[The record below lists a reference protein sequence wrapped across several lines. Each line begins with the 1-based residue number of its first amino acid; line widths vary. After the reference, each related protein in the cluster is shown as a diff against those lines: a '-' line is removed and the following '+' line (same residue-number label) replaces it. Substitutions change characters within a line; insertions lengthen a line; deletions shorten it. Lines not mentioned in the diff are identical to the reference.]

1 MSFRPDHDSTA
12 HRAPRFAPRH
22 RKLQAGIVVAVL
34 AVVVASG
41 ILTWRQHE
49 AAERQRA
56 TLPAIPT
63 LFRQPPIL
71 GELLARAEAKAKSP
85 DTWLD
90 GTIDLGRLYH
100 ANGFHEQAAACWK
113 IMRVEQPDEA
123 RWCYYLADL
132 RRVASDYEGMAAL
145 LERTLAFAPDYP
157 PARLQLANLQFK
169 SGETAAAAHNYQLRL
184 KLLPHD
190 PYAQLGLARV
200 ALLAG
205 QNKQARALLEQLLRD
220 APNFSSGHNLY
231 AEILA
236 AAGDTAAA
244 DQQRW
249 LGRETLRYREPEDPW
264 LDQLQD
270 WCYDY
275 DRLCVLGTGEMQIEH
290 RARAQSLFERA
301 IRLRTNAPE
310 AYERLAALELKYN
323 EPARVIQLLEPVL
336 PRLRGKIPAGIFTSL
351 ALAYRRTKQPAEAFR
366 IARSGL
372 EQLGKNPELLDA
384 LGLALADLD
393 RHDEA
398 VDAWRAALL
407 QNPNDAT
414 MNYSLAISLLAL
426 GRLDEALEA
435 LDRSLIKQPTFL
447 PTLLLRGQIELDAGH
462 VELAGNYLRPA
473 FDSHP
478 EELQARQLLARWHQQ
493 MGDAAESK
501 GDAVAAERHYR
512 DGLIVDGN
520 NVELLLGLGT
530 FYLARARYAEA
541 INPLE
546 IAGRLQPQNP
556 RTCLFLGQAY
566 AATNNLEKARAILT
580 TGAALAERAHDA
592 ATGNGCRQLLR
603 HLQP

>member
-1 MSFRPDHDSTA
+1 MALAIAVLGATGIFIGYTHEINR
-12 HRAPRFAPRH
+12 R
-22 RKLQAGIVVAVL
+22 LQA
-34 AVVVASG
+34 S
-41 ILTWRQHE
+41 
-49 AAERQRA
+49 
-56 TLPAIPT
+56 LPAIPVLT
-63 LFRQPPIL
+63 GKPRLL
-71 GELLARAEAKAKSP
+71 GELLARAETKAKSR
-85 DTWLD
+85 DTRLD
-90 GTIDLGRLYH
+90 GIGELGRLYH
-100 ANGFHEQAAACWK
+100 ANEFYAQAAACWQLLHLA
-113 IMRVEQPDEA
+113 QPTEA

-132 RRVASDYEGMAAL
+132 HRATNDYEGMATL
-145 LERTLAFAPDYP
+145 LHATLELDPDYS

-169 SGETAAAAHNYQLRL
+169 SGESTEAARNYELRL
-184 KLLPHD
+184 KALPHD
-190 PYAQLGLARV
+190 PYARLGLVRI
-200 ALLAG
+200 ALQAG
-205 QNKQARALLEQLLRD
+205 QKVQARALLEQLLRD
-220 APNFSSGHNLY
+220 APNFSTGHNLY

-236 AAGDTAAA
+236 AFGETAAA

-264 LDQLQD
+264 LDELQD

-275 DRLCVLGTGEMQIEH
+275 DRLCGLGTGELQIEH
-290 RARAQSLFERA
+290 RGQALTLFERA
-301 IRLRTNAPE
+301 IRLQPDAPQ
-310 AYERLAALELKYN
+310 AYERLSALYLKYN
-323 EPARVIQLLEPVL
+323 EPANVIQLLERAL
-336 PRLRGKIPAGIFTSL
+336 PQLGRKLSPEIFTSL
-351 ALAYRRTKQPAEAFR
+351 ALAYRRTTQPVEAIR
-366 IARSGL
+366 IARLGL
-372 EQLGKNPELLDA
+372 AQLGKSPELLDA
-384 LGLALADLD
+384 LGLALAEMD

-580 TGAALAERAHDA
+580 TGAALADQAHDA